1 MHRGFSSTPFVW
13 WIAESQPISM
23 MPRYKVFAMTNRDG
37 SRLNFKGEKIPL
49 KTAFH
54 ESDAETPSDPS
65 ASAPPSDDFLSS
77 ADTSLRKNIRKELD
91 PNVTALPH
99 PKNQPIP
106 PGSDGEE
113 IEEEVGMTDSGRK
126 ASEAL
131 VALGRAARSFL
142 LYEPDNQ
149 AVTSFLQDLRD
160 KFYGYLDPHG
170 EMVLDIRPWEMV
182 MGSEVVYLNRD
193 RERSLSFRLF
203 RDGVRKVTITPDVEW
218 NELTKFLGIIS
229 IQYTGI
235 RQQEDDIVVM
245 LWKAG
250 FTHIAVESVEGF
262 VPEDDDVDV
271 DTAIY
276 TDGDSADSALALY
289 AAAPEGFDIPWP
301 EYNERASI
309 RYVEMDSEHLR
320 KLDEE
325 VSNLALPAQCVRL
338 LKEILETA
346 ANPVEPMKLE
356 DAIPMVQEVSN
367 FLSAEGLLSSLLEMM
382 QIVQTLP
389 FNQKDEEHW
398 VELLRT
404 FSDVNV
410 LVRVIRSFPAGLEE
424 VPPQLFDLVEMVPE
438 DPVPMLLEILNDERT
453 RTARWV
459 TRNLLVRMGSDK
471 LDHLVKAIDQLPPPV
486 AADLLRV
493 VSDIDLDRGIR
504 VGIDMGVETDVE
516 LHLVA
521 LSLLEQGSYSKRVSR
536 YLTNLIES
544 SSMEVRMH
552 ALKLLVLHKEP
563 SAFSKITSRL
573 EHNAA
578 ENEMDLREIEA
589 LGSAMVAI
597 REDRALE
604 QFVEWIQPRK
614 LLQRMLPKRQNL
626 KWAAVTGLSQIPG
639 DPAKEYIRLAAKTAG
654 EELHRHCMKSLV
666 LQRRLGMEVRDV

>member
-1 MHRGFSSTPFVW
+1 
-13 WIAESQPISM
+13 M
-23 MPRYKVFAMTNRDG
+23 MLRYKVFAMTNGD
-37 SRLNFKGEKIPL
+37 SPRLNFKEEKIPL
-49 KTAFH
+49 KNAFH
-54 ESDAETPSDPS
+54 ESDPETHSDPN
-65 ASAPPSDDFLSS
+65 ASAPRSDDISSS
-77 ADTSLRKNIRKELD
+77 ADASHRKDTREELD
-91 PNVTALPH
+91 PNGAAFPQT
-99 PKNQPIP
+99 KNQPIP
-106 PGSDGEE
+106 PGSNGEE

-126 ASEAL
+126 ASGAL

-160 KFYGYLDPHG
+160 KFYGFLDQYG

-193 RERSLSFRLF
+193 RDRSLSFRLF

-229 IQYTGI
+229 IQYSGI

-250 FTHIAVESVEGF
+250 FKHIVVESLEGF

-271 DTAIY
+271 DMTIY
-276 TDGDSADSALALY
+276 SDGDAADSALALY

-301 EYNERASI
+301 EYNERASL
-309 RYVEMDSEHLR
+309 RYVEMDSERLR

-325 VSNLALPAQCVRL
+325 VSNLALPAQCVGL

-356 DAIPMVQEVSN
+356 DAIPMLQEVSN
-367 FLSAEGLLSSLLEMM
+367 FLSAEGLLSSLLEVM
-382 QIVQTLP
+382 QILQTLP
-389 FNQKDEEHW
+389 FNQRDEEHW
-398 VELLRT
+398 VELLRA
-404 FSDVNV
+404 FSDINV
-410 LVRVIRSFPAGLEE
+410 LVRVIRSFPAGLQE
-424 VPPQLFDLVEMVPE
+424 VPPQLIELVEMVPE
-438 DPVPMLLEILNDERT
+438 DPVPILLEILNNERT

-471 LDHLVKAIDQLPPPV
+471 LDHLVKTIDQSEDSV

-504 VGIDMGVETDVE
+504 VGIDMGIEADVE
-516 LHLVA
+516 LQLVA
-521 LSLLEQGSYSKRVSR
+521 LSLMERGPYSKRVSR
-536 YLTNLIES
+536 YLINLLES

-552 ALKLLVLHKEP
+552 ALKLLVLNKEP
-563 SAFSKITSRL
+563 SAFSNITGRL

-578 ENEMDLREIEA
+578 GNEMDLHEVEA
-589 LGSAMVAI
+589 LGSAMAAI
-597 REDRALE
+597 REDRAFE

-626 KWAAVTGLSQIPG
+626 KWAAVTGLSHISG
-639 DPAKEYIRLAAKTAG
+639 DPAKEYIRLAAKNAS

>member
-1 MHRGFSSTPFVW
+1 
-13 WIAESQPISM
+13 
-23 MPRYKVFAMTNRDG
+23 MTNGDG
-37 SRLNFKGEKIPL
+37 SRLNFKGKKIPL
-49 KTAFH
+49 KNAFH
-54 ESDAETPSDPS
+54 ESDPGTPSNPN
-65 ASAPPSDDFLSS
+65 ASAPPSDDILSS
-77 ADTSLRKNIRKELD
+77 ADASLRKDARKELD
-91 PNVTALPH
+91 PNGAAFPQS
-99 PKNQPIP
+99 KNQLIP
-106 PGSDGEE
+106 SGSDSEE
-113 IEEEVGMTDSGRK
+113 IEEEVGMTVSGRK
-126 ASEAL
+126 ASMAL

-160 KFYGYLDPHG
+160 KFYGFLDQYG
-170 EMVLDIRPWEMV
+170 EMVLDVRPWEMM

-203 RDGVRKVTITPDVEW
+203 RDGVRKVTITPDVQW

-229 IQYTGI
+229 IRYTGI

-250 FTHIAVESVEGF
+250 FKHIVVESVEGF

-271 DTAIY
+271 DTTIY
-276 TDGDSADSALALY
+276 SDDDTADSALTLY
-289 AAAPEGFDIPWP
+289 AAAPDGFDIPWP
-301 EYNERASI
+301 VYNERASI

-325 VSNLALPAQCVRL
+325 VSNLTLPAQCVGL

-356 DAIPMVQEVSN
+356 EAIPMVQEVAN
-367 FLSAEGLLSSLLEMM
+367 FLSAEGLLSSLLEVMR
-382 QIVQTLP
+382 IVQALP
-389 FNQKDEEHW
+389 FNQRDEEHRD
-398 VELLRT
+398 ELLRA

-410 LVRVIRSFPAGLEE
+410 LVRVIRSFPAGLQE
-424 VPPQLFDLVEMVPE
+424 VPPQLIELVEMVPE
-438 DPVPMLLEILNDERT
+438 DPVPMLLEILNNERT
-453 RTARWV
+453 RTARLV

-471 LDHLVKAIDQLPPPV
+471 LDHLVKAIDQLKAPV

-504 VGIDMGVETDVE
+504 MGIDMGIEADVD
-516 LHLVA
+516 LQLVA
-521 LSLLEQGSYSKRVSR
+521 LSLMERGPYSKRVSR
-536 YLTNLIES
+536 YLINLLES

-552 ALKLLVLHKEP
+552 ALKLLVLNKEP
-563 SAFSKITSRL
+563 SAFSNITRRL

-578 ENEMDLREIEA
+578 GNEMDLHEVEA
-589 LGSAMVAI
+589 LGSAMVTI

-604 QFVEWIQPRK
+604 QFVEWIQPKK
-614 LLQRMLPKRQNL
+614 LLQRMLPRRQNL

-639 DPAKEYIRLAAKTAG
+639 DQAKKYIRLAAKTAG

-666 LQRRLGMEVRDV
+666 LQRRLGMEVPDG

>member
-1 MHRGFSSTPFVW
+1 
-13 WIAESQPISM
+13 
-23 MPRYKVFAMTNRDG
+23 MPRYKVFAMTNGDG
-37 SRLNFKGEKIPL
+37 SRLNFKGKKIPL
-49 KTAFH
+49 KNAFH
-54 ESDAETPSDPS
+54 ESDPGTPSNPN
-65 ASAPPSDDFLSS
+65 ASAPPSDDILSS
-77 ADTSLRKNIRKELD
+77 ADASLRKDARKELD
-91 PNVTALPH
+91 PNGAAFPQS
-99 PKNQPIP
+99 KNQLIP
-106 PGSDGEE
+106 SGSDSEE
-113 IEEEVGMTDSGRK
+113 IEEEVGMTVSGRK
-126 ASEAL
+126 ASMAL

-160 KFYGYLDPHG
+160 KFYGFLDQYG
-170 EMVLDIRPWEMV
+170 EMVLDVRPWEMM

-203 RDGVRKVTITPDVEW
+203 RDGVRKVTITPDVQW

-229 IQYTGI
+229 IRYTGI

-250 FTHIAVESVEGF
+250 FKHIVVESVEGF

-271 DTAIY
+271 DTTIY
-276 TDGDSADSALALY
+276 SDDDTADSALTLY
-289 AAAPEGFDIPWP
+289 AAAPDGFDIPWP
-301 EYNERASI
+301 VYNERASI

-325 VSNLALPAQCVRL
+325 VSNLTLPDQCVGL

-356 DAIPMVQEVSN
+356 EAIPMVQEVAN
-367 FLSAEGLLSSLLEMM
+367 FLSAEGLLSSLLEVMRV
-382 QIVQTLP
+382 VQTLP
-389 FNQKDEEHW
+389 FNQRDDEHRG
-398 VELLRT
+398 ELLRA

-410 LVRVIRSFPAGLEE
+410 LVRVIRSFPAGLQE
-424 VPPQLFDLVEMVPE
+424 VPPQLIELVEMVPE
-438 DPVPMLLEILNDERT
+438 DPVPMLLEILNNERT
-453 RTARWV
+453 RTARLV

-471 LDHLVKAIDQLPPPV
+471 LDHLVKAIDQLKAPV

-504 VGIDMGVETDVE
+504 MGIDMGIEADVD
-516 LHLVA
+516 LQLVA
-521 LSLLEQGSYSKRVSR
+521 LSLMERGPYSKRVSR
-536 YLTNLIES
+536 YLINLLES

-552 ALKLLVLHKEP
+552 ALKLLVLNKEP
-563 SAFSKITSRL
+563 SAFSNITRRL

-578 ENEMDLREIEA
+578 GNEMDLHEVEA
-589 LGSAMVAI
+589 LGSAMVTI

-604 QFVEWIQPRK
+604 QFVEWIQPKK
-614 LLQRMLPKRQNL
+614 LLQRMLPRRQNL

-639 DPAKEYIRLAAKTAG
+639 DQAKKYIRLAAKTAG

-666 LQRRLGMEVRDV
+666 LQRRLGMEVPDG

>member
-1 MHRGFSSTPFVW
+1 
-13 WIAESQPISM
+13 
-23 MPRYKVFAMTNRDG
+23 MTNGDG
-37 SRLNFKGEKIPL
+37 SRLNFKGKKIPL
-49 KTAFH
+49 KNAFH
-54 ESDAETPSDPS
+54 ESDPGTPSNPN
-65 ASAPPSDDFLSS
+65 ASAPPSDDILSS
-77 ADTSLRKNIRKELD
+77 ADASLRKDARKELD
-91 PNVTALPH
+91 PNGAAFPQS
-99 PKNQPIP
+99 KNQLIP
-106 PGSDGEE
+106 SGSDSEE
-113 IEEEVGMTDSGRK
+113 IEEEVGMTVSGRK
-126 ASEAL
+126 ASMAL

-160 KFYGYLDPHG
+160 KFYGFLDQYG
-170 EMVLDIRPWEMV
+170 EMVLDVRPWEMM

-203 RDGVRKVTITPDVEW
+203 RDGVRKVTITPDVQW

-229 IQYTGI
+229 IRYTGI

-250 FTHIAVESVEGF
+250 FKHIVVESVEGF

-271 DTAIY
+271 DTTIY
-276 TDGDSADSALALY
+276 SDDDTADSALTLY
-289 AAAPEGFDIPWP
+289 AAAPDGFDIPWP
-301 EYNERASI
+301 VYNERASI

-325 VSNLALPAQCVRL
+325 VSNLTLPDQCVGL

-356 DAIPMVQEVSN
+356 EAIPMVQEVAN
-367 FLSAEGLLSSLLEMM
+367 FLSAEGLLSSLLEVMR
-382 QIVQTLP
+382 IVQALP
-389 FNQKDEEHW
+389 FNQRDEEHRD
-398 VELLRT
+398 ELLRA

-410 LVRVIRSFPAGLEE
+410 LVRVIRSFPAGLQE
-424 VPPQLFDLVEMVPE
+424 VPPQLIELVEMVPE
-438 DPVPMLLEILNDERT
+438 DPVPMLLEILNNERT
-453 RTARWV
+453 RTARLV

-471 LDHLVKAIDQLPPPV
+471 LDHLVKAIDQLKAPV

-504 VGIDMGVETDVE
+504 MGIDMGIEADVD
-516 LHLVA
+516 LQLVA
-521 LSLLEQGSYSKRVSR
+521 LSLMERGPYSKRVSR
-536 YLTNLIES
+536 YLINLLES

-552 ALKLLVLHKEP
+552 ALKLLVLNKEP
-563 SAFSKITSRL
+563 SAFSNITRRL

-578 ENEMDLREIEA
+578 GNEMDLHEVEA
-589 LGSAMVAI
+589 LGSAMVTI

-604 QFVEWIQPRK
+604 QFVEWIQPKK
-614 LLQRMLPKRQNL
+614 LLQRMLPRRQNL

-639 DPAKEYIRLAAKTAG
+639 DQAKKYIRLAAKTAG

-666 LQRRLGMEVRDV
+666 LQRRLGMEVPDG